1 MAELHSPE
9 LAELASLV
17 RERNA
22 IEVRIG
28 QLVDRPVHTGG
39 MGEWIA
45 ARIFDI
51 ELEPVANAAGYDGW
65 FTSEPLRGKSVNVK
79 TYTRDERILD
89 MKSSAPCDYY
99 LVLAGPRAAA
109 TSARGTLR
117 PFCIAAVYLLDSRA
131 LRAALDERGV
141 KINEATSVRAVHWD
155 EAEIYPRSNNPVLA
169 VSELQRRQL
178 EMFTYRG

>member
-1 MAELHSPE
+1 MGESHSPE

-51 ELEPVANAAGYDGW
+51 ELEPAANAAGYDGW

-79 TYTRDERILD
+79 TYTRDERD
-89 MKSSAPCDYY
+89 SEVGGD
-99 LVLAGPRAAA
+99 
-109 TSARGTLR
+109 
-117 PFCIAAVYLLDSRA
+117 LLDR
-131 LRAALDERGV
+131 
-141 KINEATSVRAVHWD
+141 H
-155 EAEIYPRSNNPVLA
+155 PVLTVA
-169 VSELQRRQL
+169 GDPDNIVTELSGVRPGHNNILPASPPGQAISD
-178 EMFTYRG
+178 FTCSCSRPGRGGDLPPLQ